1 MPETAPFGAPDRAPG
16 GGREITYAEAIREA
30 LREEMLRDERVFL
43 FGEDIG
49 RYGGAFGV
57 SFGLLDEFG
66 PERIR
71 ETPISE
77 AAIVGA
83 AAGAA
88 LAGMRPVAEMMFMD
102 FILLGMEQLVN
113 QAAKA
118 RYMFGGKAT
127 VPMVI
132 RMPGGS
138 GSGAAAQH
146 SQSLESILIHIPG
159 IKVVNPSTPYD
170 AKGLLLSAIR
180 DPNPVCFVE
189 HKLLYKSRGPVPEG
203 EYTIPIGLADIKR
216 EGRDITVVAGNIMVP
231 RAMAAAERLAQ
242 EGIEAEIVDPRTL
255 RPLDVDTIAASVQK
269 TGRLLVVHEA
279 CQTGGWAGEVI
290 ASVSSTRAFDYLDA
304 PMRRLAGAD
313 VPIPYSRIL
322 ERAAV
327 PQEEDIERE
336 IRAIVRNQY

>member
-1 MPETAPFGAPDRAPG
+1 MPEM
-16 GGREITYAEAIREA
+16 TYAEAIRTA
-30 LREEMLRDERVFL
+30 LRLEMIRDERVFL

-57 SFGLLDEFG
+57 TFGLLDEFG

-83 AAGAA
+83 TAGAA

-118 RYMFGGKAT
+118 RFMFGGKAT

-146 SQSLESILIHIPG
+146 SQSLESILMHIPG

-170 AKGLLLSAIR
+170 AKGLLISAIR

-189 HKLLYKSRGPVPEG
+189 HKLLYKNKGQVPDE
-203 EYTIPIGLADIKR
+203 EYTIPIGLADVKR
-216 EGRDITVVAGNIMVP
+216 EGFDITVVAGNIMVP
-231 RAMAAAERLAQ
+231 RVLKVAEKLA
-242 EGIEAEIVDPRTL
+242 EEEIEVEVVDPRTL
-255 RPLDVDTIAASVQK
+255 RPLDVETIASSVRK

-279 CQTGGWAGEVI
+279 CQTGGWAGEVMASI
-290 ASVSSTRAFDYLDA
+290 ASTPAFDYLDA

-313 VPIPYSRIL
+313 VPIPYNRNL

-336 IRAIVRNQY
+336 IRAILANEY

>member
-1 MPETAPFGAPDRAPG
+1 MPEM
-16 GGREITYAEAIREA
+16 TYAEAVRAA
-30 LREEMLRDERVFL
+30 LREEMTRDERVFL

-118 RYMFGGKAT
+118 RFMFGGKAT

-146 SQSLESILIHIPG
+146 SQSLESILMHIPG

-170 AKGLLLSAIR
+170 AKGLLISAIR

-189 HKLLYKSRGPVPEG
+189 HKLLYKTKGQVPEE
-203 EYTIPIGLADIKR
+203 EYTIPIGLADVKR
-216 EGRDITVVAGNIMVP
+216 EGFDITVVAGNIMVP
-231 RAMAAAERLAQ
+231 RVLKVAEKLAQ
-242 EGIEAEIVDPRTL
+242 EGIEVEVVDPRTL
-255 RPLDVDTIAASVQK
+255 RPLDVETIASSVQK

-279 CQTGGWAGEVI
+279 CQTGGWAGEVMASI
-290 ASVSSTRAFDYLDA
+290 ASTPAFDYLDA

-313 VPIPYSRIL
+313 VPIPYNRNL

-336 IRAIVRNQY
+336 IRAILANQY

>member
-1 MPETAPFGAPDRAPG
+1 MPEM
-16 GGREITYAEAIREA
+16 TYAEAIRAA
-30 LREEMLRDERVFL
+30 LREEMARDERVFL

-57 SFGLLDEFG
+57 TFGLLDEYG
-66 PERIR
+66 SERVR
-71 ETPISE
+71 ETPLSE

-83 AAGAA
+83 ATGAA

-118 RYMFGGKAT
+118 RFMFGGKAT

-146 SQSLESILIHIPG
+146 SQSLESLLIHIPG

-170 AKGLLLSAIR
+170 AKGLLISAIR

-189 HKLLYKSRGPVPEG
+189 HKLLYKTKGQVPEE
-203 EYTIPIGLADIKR
+203 EYTIPIGLADVKR
-216 EGRDITVVAGNIMVP
+216 DGFDITVVAGNIMVP
-231 RAMAAAERLAQ
+231 HVLKVADKITR
-242 EGIEAEIVDPRTL
+242 EGIEVEVVDPRTL
-255 RPLDVDTIAASVQK
+255 RPLDVETIASSVRK

-279 CQTGGWAGEVI
+279 CQTGGWAGEVMASI
-290 ASVSSTRAFDYLDA
+290 ASTPAFDYLDA

-313 VPIPYSRIL
+313 VPIPYNRNL

-336 IRAIVRNQY
+336 IRAIIANEY